1 MDLTTGEVGTVA
13 TWPWCALHAEV
24 CMRRVWVWGGVLVTV
39 TTGACYHPPTKTGVT
54 PASNEARVAESTNAG
69 INQCVTN
76 LCAPLY
82 VVDGVIIGST
92 LDSQAS
98 TTRSD
103 AAAVPLYVIDGVI
116 VSDPSKP

>member
-1 MDLTTGEVGTVA
+1 L
-13 TWPWCALHAEV
+13 
-24 CMRRVWVWGGVLVTV
+24 WGGVLVSV
-39 TTGACYHPPTKTGVT
+39 ATGACYHPPTKTGVT
-54 PASNEARVAESTNAG
+54 PSSNEARVTAPTNAA
-69 INQCVTN
+69 INQCLMN

-82 VVDGVIIGST
+82 VVDGVILGST

-98 TTRSD
+98 ATGSD